1 MVQYRA
7 SRAVGLVGRAL
18 RRIAFRQ
25 PLNLPAIPPVTF
37 PVASPDGDVAGPVR
51 AVIIDERAPRP
62 DIDSGSVRTTA
73 LIRILTGFGLS
84 PAFIANDFATA
95 AVPAGVNAPKL
106 SGIRDAV
113 RWLTENRADLR
124 VVVVSRHSVAACWR
138 PVLRAVA
145 PEVPV
150 VFDTVD
156 LHFLREARAARK
168 ERSAMAAMLAARTRM
183 TELDLIRNAA
193 ATWVVSDEELKLLA
207 RLLPDARVTVVS
219 NIVDRE
225 PIIAPYERR
234 DGFVFVGNFRHAPNL
249 DAVEW
254 LAGGLW
260 PAILARRPQSRL
272 LVIGPSLPASNAAR
286 LSTVPGIT
294 IAGHVPDLS
303 PFLQS
308 ARVMLAP
315 LRYGAGVKGKIN
327 SAFACGLPV
336 VATSCAIEGMNWIHA
351 PALRADDTDAFA
363 EAAARL
369 HDTPE
374 EWHELQHAAFACLD
388 ARFSTT
394 AARKAVAAS
403 LGALGVALDIP

>member
-1 MVQYRA
+1 M
-7 SRAVGLVGRAL
+7 
-18 RRIAFRQ
+18 
-25 PLNLPAIPPVTF
+25 
-37 PVASPDGDVAGPVR
+37 
-51 AVIIDERAPRP
+51 IDERAPRP
-62 DIDSGSVRTTA
+62 DIDSGSVRATA
-73 LIRILTGFGLS
+73 LIRILTSFGLN

-95 AVPAGVNAPKL
+95 KVPAGVNAPQL
-106 SGIRDAV
+106 NGIRDAI
-113 RWLTENRADLR
+113 RWLTEKRGDLR
-124 VVVVSRHSVAACWR
+124 VVIVSRHSVAACWR
-138 PVLRAVA
+138 PVLQTVI

-156 LHFLREARAARK
+156 LHFLREARAARSR
-168 ERSAMAAMLAARTRM
+168 RSATASILAARTRM
-183 TELDLIRNAA
+183 TELALVREAA
-193 ATWVVSDEELKLLA
+193 ATWVVSDEESKLLA
-207 RLLPDARVTVVS
+207 GLLPDARVDVVS

-225 PIIAPYERR
+225 PIIAPYEQR

-254 LAGGLW
+254 LAQGLW
-260 PAILARRPQSRL
+260 PAILARRPASRL
-272 LVIGPSLPASNAAR
+272 LVIGPSLPASTVTR
-286 LSTVPGIT
+286 LSTMPGIS

-336 VATSCAIEGMNWIHA
+336 VATSCAIEGMEWTNA
-351 PALRADDTDAFA
+351 PALRADHADAFA

-369 HDTPE
+369 HDEPD

-388 ARFSTT
+388 ARFSTM

-403 LGALGVALDIP
+403 LRALGVKLDIP